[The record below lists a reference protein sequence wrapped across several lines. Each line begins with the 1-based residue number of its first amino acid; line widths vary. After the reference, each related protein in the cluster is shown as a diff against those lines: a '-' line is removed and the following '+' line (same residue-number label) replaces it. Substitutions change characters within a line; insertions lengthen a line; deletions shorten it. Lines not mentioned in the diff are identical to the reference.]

1 MVSSIRRVLLVMMA
15 AVIGLA
21 GCDTSS
27 PSSTGGAGAN
37 AVSALTLEQAEQVA
51 ETFLKAWEKADY
63 TTMYGLIS
71 PNTRDAYR
79 RELNFPKNTINAA
92 TQITLSTLETNIT
105 SSLRQGTTA
114 IIQYDVTFSLGVVR

>member
-37 AVSALTLEQAEQVA
+37 AASALTLEQAEQIA
-51 ETFLKAWEKADY
+51 ETFLKSWEKADY

-71 PNTRDAYR
+71 PNSRDAYTR
-79 RELNFPKNTINAA
+79 IYASVCSWPGWFLAPGLFY
-92 TQITLSTLETNIT
+92 TQK
-105 SSLRQGTTA
+105 
-114 IIQYDVTFSLGVVR
+114 